1 MNKQVSTLAM
11 SSKCWYSTSMVITIH
26 SEPTIVIM
34 LQCALEVYVYTL
46 IHVPIPTKV
55 SWLSQYSI
63 CSYLV

>member
-1 MNKQVSTLAM
+1 
-11 SSKCWYSTSMVITIH
+11 MVITIH
-26 SEPTIVIM
+26 SESTIVMM